1 MYGKDIIV
9 DKNLQESIQYRKG
22 EFPVI
27 RRRNSLDSFREGEMA
42 CHWHPEFQ
50 FGLLLKGELE
60 YSFFKDPVSR
70 IRQVI
75 KAGDGFFVN
84 SRVLHSCRQLIAG
97 TEIFTF
103 GMPPGFFISP
113 SFGRLYQKMI
123 LPVLQSRVSGFVFS
137 HEKREEAVLLNLFR
151 KFQALCPQDIDY
163 ELHSMELICR
173 IWEKL
178 FCTFTRRKEVSF
190 VQSQNSLQA
199 ARIREMAE
207 FIWNNYQNPIT
218 VNQIAKAGGVSR
230 RECFRCFRMVINQ
243 TPTEYLN
250 QYRLSMA
257 AHLLTSGNQP
267 LAAVSEACGFENIS
281 YFTKL
286 FKKRYGMLPSQFRE

>member
-1 MYGKDIIV
+1 M
-9 DKNLQESIQYRKG
+9 
-22 EFPVI
+22 
-27 RRRNSLDSFREGEMA
+27 
-42 CHWHPEFQ
+42 
-50 FGLLLKGELE
+50 
-60 YSFFKDPVSR
+60 
-70 IRQVI
+70 
-75 KAGDGFFVN
+75 
-84 SRVLHSCRQLIAG
+84 
-97 TEIFTF
+97 
-103 GMPPGFFISP
+103 
-113 SFGRLYQKMI
+113 
-123 LPVLQSRVSGFVFS
+123 
-137 HEKREEAVLLNLFR
+137 LLNLFR